1 MSQDA
6 EPMDRWMSAAQD
18 LPLGQLRLPA
28 THHGAV
34 RRVSRG
40 TRRRGGAKRF
50 RHPGIRRRMGVYQS
64 LTIDEQLAA
73 GVRAFDVR
81 VMTRDDGEIVVVHTF
96 QTDVLLRDVVGDM
109 GRFAAE
115 HPTEKVL
122 LFLRT
127 EDSKNGAVS
136 GDGLKALLS
145 DDGRIDA
152 SRVFDGDSPCPGPLA
167 SCKVRDLKPVTVVWG
182 IHMEG
187 DCPQQHLRTDL
198 RIVPCHVV
206 PTAFHVAGG
215 LASTAAV
222 FPRSRRWWPCLSRY
236 WSCPLARVDCRQGI
250 LTAVASWPPR
260 SGDVRAAA
268 EPPGAERRGSI
279 SENRPPPRRSD
290 GSHGVFMC
298 DYIDAAVISRIL
310 RVEWHVRRA
319 VRLAVRLAVRRAVRR
334 AVGPEGRHAV
344 MACEP
349 ARGRTTGE
357 GHRQR
362 REIQRAHDVADD
374 GRGRTEDGG
383 RLGVDPRGRRRRRR
397 AAKAPYAPL
406 RRLPEAVVPGAAAG
420 RHVLMEIAK
429 GKP

>member
-1 MSQDA
+1 MSRNA

-28 THHGAV
+28 THHSAV
-34 RRVSRG
+34 RRVFPGRTP
-40 TRRRGGAKRF
+40 TRRGEAFPPFIPAFVDGWASC
-50 RHPGIRRRMGVYQS
+50 QS

-215 LASTAAV
+215 LASTAVAV
-222 FPRSRRWWPCLSRY
+222 FAGVAALVAVPVAVLVPSHWRAWTAVGASL
-236 WSCPLARVDCRQGI
+236 I
-250 LTAVASWPPR
+250 AVAS
-260 SGDVRAAA
+260 VAAA
-268 EPPGAERRGSI
+268 LVATSVLPLSLRALNAGAASQRIARVGT
-279 SENRPPPRRSD
+279 RSD

-310 RVEWHVRRA
+310 R
-319 VRLAVRLAVRRAVRR
+319 
-334 AVGPEGRHAV
+334 GP
-344 MACEP
+344 
-349 ARGRTTGE
+349 
-357 GHRQR
+357 
-362 REIQRAHDVADD
+362 
-374 GRGRTEDGG
+374 
-383 RLGVDPRGRRRRRR
+383 
-397 AAKAPYAPL
+397 PL
-406 RRLPEAVVPGAAAG
+406 QVQ
-420 RHVLMEIAK
+420 
-429 GKP
+429 